1 MKDEYIICATIWYQ
15 NDKVYRGQ
23 PTNVVSGIV
32 ICGRRHHNC
41 RIILVEMFYPN
52 WKDELELPFD
62 DQPRLH
68 VLRNEEQGFLT
79 NTDRFVGREEGLEI
93 ALKADQVMDLTDVR
107 GNKLHSEDLY

>member
-1 MKDEYIICATIWYQ
+1 
-15 NDKVYRGQ
+15 
-23 PTNVVSGIV
+23 
-32 ICGRRHHNC
+32 
-41 RIILVEMFYPN
+41 MFYPN